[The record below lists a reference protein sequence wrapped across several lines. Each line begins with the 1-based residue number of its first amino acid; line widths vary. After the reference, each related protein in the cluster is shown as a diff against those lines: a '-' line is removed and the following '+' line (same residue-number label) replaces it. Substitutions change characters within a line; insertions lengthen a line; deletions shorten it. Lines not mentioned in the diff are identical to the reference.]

1 MQKYGHHIR
10 VCVVEDNHFLR
21 HAFGQMVSNG
31 VGYDL
36 VASYDSGE
44 AAIANIPTILP
55 DVVLMDIDMGLISGI
70 EAVRVLK
77 QKCPQVQFIMCTVHD
92 EDEKIFQA
100 LSAGA
105 SGYLLKS
112 TQPDDILLAI
122 KELYNG
128 GAPMSSQIASKV
140 VASFRVKSQ
149 VNNEVTEKLSSREGE
164 ILEELVNGLLYKEI
178 AVKLGISQ
186 ETVRKH
192 VYNIYKKLQVNNRV
206 EAFNKY
212 YGNSGKGG

>member
-21 HAFGQMVSNG
+21 HAFGQMVCNG

-36 VASYDSGE
+36 VGSCDSGE
-44 AAIANIPTILP
+44 AALANIPTILP
-55 DVVLMDIDMGLISGI
+55 DVVLMDIDMGVISGI

-77 QKCPQVQFIMCTVHD
+77 EKCPHVQFIMCTVHD
-92 EDEKIFQA
+92 EEEKIFQA

-112 TQPDDILLAI
+112 TQPDAILLAI
-122 KELYNG
+122 KEMYNG

-149 VNNEVTEKLSSREGE
+149 VNNEAIEKLSAREAE
-164 ILEELVNGLLYKEI
+164 ILSELVNGLLYKEI

-212 YGNSGKGG
+212 YGNNGKGG